1 VGFELVGNVGIEFLL
16 QFQFQLVHLGVNV
29 GNYAIFEFLVA
40 SGGHGEGK
48 K

>member
-1 VGFELVGNVGIEFLL
+1 VEIEVLL
-16 QFQFQLVHLGVNV
+16 QFHFHLVHLGVNV
-29 GNYAIFEFLVA
+29 GNHVVFKFLVP